1 MAIAIRT
8 MTVDD
13 VPLGMALKD
22 PAGWNQTEADWR
34 RFLAMEP
41 DGCFVAQWDGQP
53 VATTVTTVFED
64 VGWIAMVLVEKA
76 VRGRGIGTRLVRHAL
91 AHLERRSVRTVRL
104 DATPLGRPVYEG
116 LGFAPEYEVAR
127 WEGIAPGAA
136 PGKMGTGTWPDAV
149 SPRLSH
155 VGSEPVPILSGPRVS
170 PVTADEL
177 DAVAELDRH
186 VTGTNRRRLIEQLYR
201 QQPEAMRVERLE
213 GQLAGYAT
221 LRPGSRAV
229 QIGPAV
235 AVTPEVGTALAEAV
249 LQLCVGRPV
258 YIDIPPE
265 NTAATSWARS
275 KGLEVQRHWMRM
287 SRGQR
292 VQDHPARIWASSGPE
307 NG

>member
-1 MAIAIRT
+1 MTIAIRT

-22 PAGWNQTEADWR
+22 LAGWNQTQADWL

-41 DGCFVAQWDGQP
+41 DGCFVAHWDGRP

-76 VRGRGIGTRLVRHAL
+76 VRGRGIGTRLVQHAL
-91 AHLERRSVRTVRL
+91 GHLERRPVRTVRL

-116 LGFAPEYEVAR
+116 LGFVPEYEVAR
-127 WEGIAPGAA
+127 WEGVAPGAA
-136 PGKMGTGTWPDAV
+136 PEKMGTGTSLDTDLT
-149 SPRLSH
+149 RFSH
-155 VGSEPVPILSGPRVS
+155 VGSEPVPILSGPRVR

-177 DAVAELDRH
+177 DAVAELDRR

-201 QQPEAMRVERLE
+201 QQPEAMRGERAD

-221 LRPGSRAV
+221 LRLGTRAV

-235 AVTPEVGTALAEAV
+235 AVTPEVGTALAEAA
-249 LQLCVGRPV
+249 LRLCVGRPV

-265 NTAATSWARS
+265 NTVATSWARS
-275 KGLEVQRHWMRM
+275 KGFDVQRHWMRM
-287 SRGQR
+287 RRGKP

>member
-1 MAIAIRT
+1 MPGDRETGGANPMTMAIRT

-22 PAGWNQTEADWR
+22 QAGWNQTEADWL

-41 DGCFVAQWDGQP
+41 DGCFVAQWDGRP

-76 VRGRGIGTRLVRHAL
+76 VRGRGIGTRLVQHAL
-91 AHLERRSVRTVRL
+91 AHLERRPVQTVRL

-116 LGFAPEYEVAR
+116 LGFVREYEVAR
-127 WEGIAPGAA
+127 WEGV
-136 PGKMGTGTWPDAV
+136 AV
-149 SPRLSH
+149 SPLSLCGRGAGGEGAPQSNRETL
-155 VGSEPVPILSGPRVS
+155 VAPP
-170 PVTADEL
+170 L

-186 VTGTNRRRLIEQLYR
+186 VTGTNRRPLIEQLYR
-201 QQPEAMRVERLE
+201 QQPEAMQVERVQ
-213 GQLAGYAT
+213 GKLAGYAT
-221 LRPGSRAV
+221 LRLGSCAV

-235 AVTPEVGTALAEAV
+235 AVTPEVGTALAEAA
-249 LQLCVGRPV
+249 LRLYVGRPV

-275 KGLEVQRHWMRM
+275 KGFEVQRHWMRM
-287 SRGQR
+287 RRGKP